1 MSIEQ
6 HLKIKIKQLEKTN
19 YMSKKN
25 SYIGISFVILIFGI
39 YVVRNLDD
47 RITNQTIID
56 SNRLNKKNDVK
67 ELTSNNLFVYNKVPS
82 FEFTNQDGN
91 VINNETYKGKVYVVE
106 FFFTTCPTICPIMNQ
121 KMLLIQKEFA
131 ENSKVGI
138 ASISITPAIDR
149 QEILKK
155 YAISNGITHKNWHLL
170 SGKSE
175 ETVFNLSNNG
185 FKLYAGVDNKVEH
198 GGFEHSG
205 LFALVDKTGTIR
217 SRKDNQ
223 GNPILYYRAIEDGSF
238 PDQINELK
246 EDIKILLNEYN

>member
-1 MSIEQ
+1 
-6 HLKIKIKQLEKTN
+6 
-19 YMSKKN
+19 MSKKN
-25 SYIGISFVILIFGI
+25 SYIGISFIILIFGI

-47 RITNQTIID
+47 RISNETIID

-82 FEFTNQDGN
+82 FEFTNQEGN

-205 LFALVDKTGTIR
+205 LFALVDKTGSIR